1 MMFTESSLITSTF
14 CRVRSSGKSE
24 ALLIGGY
31 SGSGKTRLVESVLKY
46 LDVDGV
52 SSHVVTLKSDERS
65 SSSVI
70 TQALDRLCVVIK
82 EKSSE
87 EECQRIN
94 ARLVDAFADSSFL
107 LELLPNAKLL
117 YDAKRAKPS
126 LHQGSEIQ
134 SNSASFILRLF
145 MRAVSNK
152 DRPVVLFLDDLQ
164 WCDNASL
171 EIVQDILSDTKSDS
185 CVYFIGCFRDT
196 ECNSDHP
203 IFKMMEAMNT
213 NNVAIKLLGLG
224 GVNRNELNCM
234 TSDALCILPRHCKE
248 LSDILHTKTRG
259 DPYFAIEMLKE
270 LVDQRLLQ
278 FNFQRRRWVWNEAS
292 IMYLDVT
299 TNVLNLLKTKMMTM
313 PKEIQAALKVCSC
326 FSSIDSQKIVA
337 CLSESAEYSNLRD
350 ELDRAVEEGFLDK
363 VGDGGYKFVHDRV
376 KEAAYGLIR
385 ETERNGFHYG
395 VGMMMLSSSN
405 VGDSLV
411 QTVTDQI
418 NRGGVTIQSGK
429 DRIAVAELNYKAGTQ
444 AMTQSAFV
452 KALSYFET
460 AKNLLPTDY
469 WQSQYYFG
477 IRLFLSL
484 SNAAFACGHGEMA
497 DEALE
502 SILREAKCLE
512 DKLDAYYFKN
522 NLLFHRGQANVAF
535 SKCAEVLQ
543 ELGETIPK
551 EVGSRDL
558 VDMVEKV
565 LHFFKSQRDDQL
577 LHFKEI
583 DSQVHFYLMQFYH
596 QLSFFAYFGQTPS
609 LQAFLSCRSVA
620 IAIQCGFCKYS
631 SIALASFAS
640 ILCGKFKDV
649 SNGYR
654 IGSVALQLLT
664 RFEATSLIP
673 AVYLHF
679 YGMVAHHKEPILDV
693 SDKLHK
699 GFQIGMSVGDSTIA
713 LMNGLHYIQK
723 SFVGGRNLNVI
734 SKDIEYQLELCDT
747 HGDRRTKRFMSLFN
761 ETICQVKAK
770 TDIISTGEGAA
781 EQDEAMKIEGFSEVI
796 LFHRII
802 QTFWLG
808 VSCSKY
814 LIVIRFG

>member
-31 SGSGKTRLVESVLKY
+31 SGSGKTRLVESVLNY
-46 LDVDGV
+46 LDDGV

-171 EIVQDILSDTKSDS
+171 EIVHDIMSDTKSDS

-213 NNVAIKLLGLG
+213 SNVAIQLLGLG

-326 FSSIDSQKIVA
+326 FSSVDSQIVV
-337 CLSESAEYSNLRD
+337 CLTESAGEYSNLRD

-385 ETERNGFHYG
+385 ETERNGFHYR
-395 VGMMMLSSSN
+395 VGMLMLSSSN

-411 QTVTDQI
+411 QTMADQI
-418 NRGGVTIQSGK
+418 NRGGVTIQPGK

-460 AKNLLPTDY
+460 AKNLLPTDH
-469 WQSQYYFG
+469 WKSQYYFS

-522 NLLFHRGQANVAF
+522 NLLFHRGQGNVAF

-551 EVGSRDL
+551 EVDPREL

-577 LHFKEI
+577 LHF
-583 DSQVHFYLMQFYH
+583 Q
-596 QLSFFAYFGQTPS
+596 
-609 LQAFLSCRSVA
+609 
-620 IAIQCGFCKYS
+620 
-631 SIALASFAS
+631 
-640 ILCGKFKDV
+640 
-649 SNGYR
+649 
-654 IGSVALQLLT
+654 
-664 RFEATSLIP
+664 
-673 AVYLHF
+673 
-679 YGMVAHHKEPILDV
+679 
-693 SDKLHK
+693 
-699 GFQIGMSVGDSTIA
+699 
-713 LMNGLHYIQK
+713 
-723 SFVGGRNLNVI
+723 RN
-734 SKDIEYQLELCDT
+734 
-747 HGDRRTKRFMSLFN
+747 
-761 ETICQVKAK
+761 
-770 TDIISTGEGAA
+770 
-781 EQDEAMKIEGFSEVI
+781 
-796 LFHRII
+796 
-802 QTFWLG
+802 
-808 VSCSKY
+808 
-814 LIVIRFG
+814 